1 MVLGAKAEVR
11 ELRYF
16 LGRAEARLGLNSQIK
31 SLLR

>member
-16 LGRAEARLGLNSQIK
+16 LGRAEARLDLNSQTE